1 MSNTSDRIPKLS
13 RPQVIRL
20 DRLLQMDYKPFE
32 IAELLEVHIDTVYR
46 SYLPAGCPYE
56 KDEKGRYWIL
66 GTAFKTW
73 AKEILAERKNRKT
86 LPMESDEGWCMTC
99 NKRVKM
105 ISPKIIYSARKVE
118 MFQSI
123 CKTCGGKV
131 NRTRGKSE

>member
-56 KDEKGRYWIL
+56 KDEKG
-66 GTAFKTW
+66 
-73 AKEILAERKNRKT
+73 
-86 LPMESDEGWCMTC
+86 
-99 NKRVKM
+99 
-105 ISPKIIYSARKVE
+105 
-118 MFQSI
+118 Q
-123 CKTCGGKV
+123 
-131 NRTRGKSE
+131 